1 MDARSLDLER
11 LSEVSALT
19 RALFER
25 ARRET
30 SLEIISA
37 IQRELIVNALDA
49 TSGNYSQAAELLGIT
64 RSTLRKRVRKFAIKE
79 EFFVR

>member
-1 MDARSLDLER
+1 MDARSLDLDPPF
-11 LSEVSALT
+11 EVAALT
-19 RALFER
+19 RALFEK

-30 SLEIISA
+30 SLEVIA
-37 IQRELIVNALDA
+37 AVQRELIVNALDA

-79 EFFVR
+79 EFSVH